1 MNSDIHFLKALLRSV
16 IGIGF
21 TVMLIT
27 RGFARHVYSKNIG
40 SLIILIN
47 FVIGYFVRSLPIAEN
62 EPKAIKIERRD
73 EGNVSD
79 FCACLHIIFNSSSA
93 HEKIIWG
100 FLVFLIEP
108 GVAFALQSFKQILR
122 CSVLWTR
129 AKLVSHVERCMTSLG
144 HACNV
149 YALLWNSQRI
159 WMQFVNCSV

>member
-1 MNSDIHFLKALLRSV
+1 MSSTVNSDTHFLKVLLRSV

-62 EPKAIKIERRD
+62 EPKAIKIEGRD

-108 GVAFALQSFKQILR
+108 GVAFATEFQANTA
-122 CSVLWTR
+122 V
-129 AKLVSHVERCMTSLG
+129 
-144 HACNV
+144 
-149 YALLWNSQRI
+149 
-159 WMQFVNCSV
+159 